1 MKIKIYIILI
11 VGIIYSNGVKAQ
23 NRNIYL
29 VPGSGGDASMFNI
42 YSNYLNT
49 QFSGRATANTLGFNS
64 SQSIQDIGTSLANG
78 MTNNSQNIAVGQ
90 SMGGLLVRG
99 IDNVTPNTKFGG
111 LITMGTPNKGGAIFN
126 NIQQA
131 KDIIN
136 QGINEIIDIGVTA
149 IDWVPLIGWIASQ
162 FNIGEYFRNQI
173 LTGFNRE
180 LDNQLNEK
188 VPISLRQNLQENSTI
203 INNLNNSNSNTF
215 KIGVFGVENSPIH
228 WRLLDS
234 YLNNNPWNLPLNTT
248 GDNERQ
254 INDIYNIRT
263 EIVSWRNALASWYC
277 DWWAWITL
285 APACFYLELAL
296 NDIRSEMQEAINWFD
311 NSEAQWHQVIG
322 AGGFYTE
329 KRYITSIKPEYQQ
342 AINDL
347 YNLLYEPCDGVAL
360 SIKDIGKIETN
371 VGGGV
376 SDACQQ
382 RWYDLFAQIRSIE
395 NDPAAYQQV
404 LTDVQLPINYQS
416 DGLFNAGSQRLP
428 YDASNPNV
436 VNVKVEGVNH
446 AEFYNHPNVTNFFY
460 NTFTGNQRDE
470 NQQLTSQF
478 FNLNR

>member
-111 LITMGTPNKGGAIFN
+111 LITMGTPNKGGAVFN
-126 NIQQA
+126 NNMQA
-131 KDIIN
+131 AINLVNQPLTPINDIIN
-136 QGINEIIDIGVTA
+136 AANDLTFGFCKPELNKLKETVTKYSNLLNSEINA
-149 IDWVPLIGWIASQ
+149 KVPPTLRS
-162 FNIGEYFRNQI
+162 
-173 LTGFNRE
+173 T
-180 LDNQLNEK
+180 LNESSD
-188 VPISLRQNLQENSTI
+188 VITTLNGQNT
-203 INNLNNSNSNTF
+203 NTY
-215 KIGVFGVENSPIH
+215 KIGVFGVENSPVH
-228 WRLLDS
+228 WRLLSSLKNTVWNQTKDITFDS
-234 YLNNNPWNLPLNTT
+234 ELPNTLNNYRSTAISFKNTVESIRDWAYALSLLPFITPLTLHIAYYSDIIA
-248 GDNERQ
+248 GDLQ
-254 INDIYNIRT
+254 DI
-263 EIVSWRNALASWYC
+263 
-277 DWWAWITL
+277 
-285 APACFYLELAL
+285 
-296 NDIRSEMQEAINWFD
+296 INWFD

-329 KRYITSIKPEYQQ
+329 KRYIASLKPEYQQ

-347 YNLLYEPCDGVAL
+347 YDLLYESCDGVAL

-382 RWYDLFAQIRSIE
+382 RWFDLFAQIRSIE

-460 NTFTGNQRDE
+460 NTFTPG
-470 NQQLTSQF
+470 LTVNGIEDGFINPF
-478 FNLNR
+478 FKIR